1 MATIPEEISN
11 RIWLKYQELI
21 NIINVAKSAQYVLF
35 SKHGE
40 TGNTVNDLE
49 DVLKVQYRYNLSF
62 CSL

>member
-21 NIINVAKSAQYVLF
+21 NIINVAKSAEYVLF